1 MLDSQKGR
9 PAVLLHRKWA
19 SKGPCRAHESTRG
32 TLSHIHGT
40 AGPFHGDGVHYRC
53 PGLPPTC
60 HDSDQRPPGA
70 LEPRLKL
77 LSLAGGQVCSRRWAH
92 WPSGAC
98 TGRTRPLSENLGPG
112 DSFLGSVEEQDPRG
126 EGVEGGECGSQ
137 EGGGWGWLSGSATH
151 HCGSL
156 AGQ

>member
-19 SKGPCRAHESTRG
+19 SKGPCRAHENTRG
-32 TLSHIHGT
+32 TLPHIRGT

-60 HDSDQRPPGA
+60 HASDQRPPGA

-98 TGRTRPLSENLGPG
+98 TGKTRPLCENLGPG
-112 DSFLGSVEEQDPRG
+112 DSFLGSIEEQDPRG
-126 EGVEGGECGSQ
+126 WWRVRSQ